1 MLSPHVSSCLI
12 FPFLVAVSPSV
23 LPERRRTPPVRRNT
37 APELEASSMASGV
50 DRISALPDDVL
61 HQVLHFLPSQEVV
74 RTCVLARRW
83 LGVWRFMPAFRFN
96 GAKGWGSA
104 DRFAQFVDHL
114 LHLRFGGD
122 GGRCAPLDSCDFDF
136 DSDGF
141 MRLPANEQHASN
153 WIWKVVPNVRMLRL
167 RVVEFGQE
175 PSPLSDLHLVS
186 QHLTK
191 LELVGVGVK
200 DSVVDFSGCPALV
213 ELSMDVC
220 DVFVKQLLSPS
231 LKHLRI
237 TRCYTSEYT
246 RILIS
251 VPSLVSLELIECRQ
265 GRVPLLESLPR
276 LARAVVVLTDDCS
289 DRCSK
294 GRFDN
299 CGADIC
305 EDCWWYYGDPEY
317 GPIYDRNNSIFLKG
331 LSEATDLEL
340 SSDSELILFDRD
352 LKWCP
357 TFTKLKTLLL
367 NDWCLAADH
376 NALICFLQHSPILE
390 KLTLQLF
397 KGPSYVTE
405 TEGMYKPLGL
415 SVASN
420 CLTTVEIRCAN
431 VDSKVHRLLKILTTY
446 GIRLEQI
453 RVQQTSKIS
462 APGCFHFVCSSFS

>member
-1 MLSPHVSSCLI
+1 
-12 FPFLVAVSPSV
+12 
-23 LPERRRTPPVRRNT
+23 
-37 APELEASSMASGV
+37 MASGV

-74 RTCVLARRW
+74 RTCMLARRW
-83 LGVWRFMPAFRFN
+83 LGVWRFMPALRFN

-104 DRFAQFVDHL
+104 DKFAQFVDHL
-114 LHLRFGGD
+114 LHLRFGDD

-136 DSDGF
+136 DADGF
-141 MRLPANEQHASN
+141 MRLPANERHASN
-153 WIWKVVPNVRMLRL
+153 WIWKVVPRVRMLRL

-191 LELVGVGVK
+191 LELVGVGVQMLTGGA
-200 DSVVDFSGCPALV
+200 D
-213 ELSMDVC
+213 MDVC

-276 LARAVVVLTDDCS
+276 LARAVVVLTDDSS
-289 DRCSK
+289 DRCLK
-294 GRFDN
+294 VRFDN

-305 EDCWWYYGDPEY
+305 EDCWYYYGDPEY

-331 LSEATDLEL
+331 LSEATDLECR
-340 SSDSELILFDRD
+340 LILSWD

-376 NALICFLQHSPILE
+376 NALICFLQHSLVLE
-390 KLTLQLF
+390 KLTLQLS

-420 CLTTVEIRCAN
+420 CLKIVEIRCAN

-453 RVQQTSKIS
+453 RIQQTSKIS
-462 APGCFHFVCSSFS
+462 ASGCFNFVCSSFS

>member
-1 MLSPHVSSCLI
+1 
-12 FPFLVAVSPSV
+12 
-23 LPERRRTPPVRRNT
+23 
-37 APELEASSMASGV
+37 MASGV

-74 RTCVLARRW
+74 RTCMLARRW
-83 LGVWRFMPAFRFN
+83 LGVWRFMPALRFN

-104 DRFAQFVDHL
+104 DKFAQFVDHL
-114 LHLRFGGD
+114 LHLRFGDD

-136 DSDGF
+136 DADGF
-141 MRLPANEQHASN
+141 MRLPANERHASN
-153 WIWKVVPNVRMLRL
+153 WIWKVVPRVRMLRL

-191 LELVGVGVK
+191 LELVGVEGMYKPLGLSVASNCLK
-200 DSVVDFSGCPALV
+200 IVEIRCANVDSKVHRLLKILTTYGIRLEQIRTQQTSKISASG
-213 ELSMDVC
+213 
-220 DVFVKQLLSPS
+220 
-231 LKHLRI
+231 
-237 TRCYTSEYT
+237 Y
-246 RILIS
+246 
-251 VPSLVSLELIECRQ
+251 
-265 GRVPLLESLPR
+265 
-276 LARAVVVLTDDCS
+276 
-289 DRCSK
+289 
-294 GRFDN
+294 
-299 CGADIC
+299 
-305 EDCWWYYGDPEY
+305 CWYYYGDPEY

-331 LSEATDLEL
+331 LSEATDLECRLML
-340 SSDSELILFDRD
+340 SWD

-376 NALICFLQHSPILE
+376 NALICFLQHSLVLE
-390 KLTLQLF
+390 KLTLQLS

-420 CLTTVEIRCAN
+420 CLKIVEIRCAN

-453 RVQQTSKIS
+453 RTQQTSKIS
-462 APGCFHFVCSSFS
+462 ASGCSEENQTN

>member
-1 MLSPHVSSCLI
+1 MLVRIDVLAHPSEGEDARSQGASTLTCTRKLLLTWTYTGEWAGERAWSAAGAGGEQRVDEVRWDATAGHMHDAAVGTSDTQVTPKGESGSEVSKPATSTTSSDRMHSIGITDRLLMLNASMHAIDGLTELRLLI
-12 FPFLVAVSPSV
+12 SPFLLAVSRSV

-74 RTCVLARRW
+74 RTCMLARRW
-83 LGVWRFMPAFRFN
+83 LGVWRFMPALRFN

-104 DRFAQFVDHL
+104 DKFAQFVDHL
-114 LHLRFGGD
+114 LHLRFGDD

-136 DSDGF
+136 DADGF
-141 MRLPANEQHASN
+141 MRLPANERHASN
-153 WIWKVVPNVRMLRL
+153 WIWKVVPRVRMLRL

-191 LELVGVGVK
+191 LELVGVGVQ
-200 DSVVDFSGCPALV
+200 
-213 ELSMDVC
+213 M
-220 DVFVKQLLSPS
+220 
-231 LKHLRI
+231 
-237 TRCYTSEYT
+237 
-246 RILIS
+246 
-251 VPSLVSLELIECRQ
+251 
-265 GRVPLLESLPR
+265 
-276 LARAVVVLTDDCS
+276 LT
-289 DRCSK
+289 
-294 GRFDN
+294 G
-299 CGADIC
+299 GA
-305 EDCWWYYGDPEY
+305 E
-317 GPIYDRNNSIFLKG
+317 
-331 LSEATDLEL
+331 
-340 SSDSELILFDRD
+340 D

-376 NALICFLQHSPILE
+376 NALICFLQHSLVLE
-390 KLTLQLF
+390 KLTLQLS

-420 CLTTVEIRCAN
+420 CLKIVEIRCAN
-431 VDSKVHRLLKILTTY
+431 VDSKVRRRDDL
-446 GIRLEQI
+446 
-453 RVQQTSKIS
+453 
-462 APGCFHFVCSSFS
+462 